1 MNKELVDYIK
11 QQLSVSV
18 SRNKIVDI
26 LLEQGWHQAE
36 IDEAFAAVEGNAIR
50 EDGGMPRENG
60 FDGAVGGD
68 GGRNKK
74 ILLAA
79 GAAVLVLAMIFAVA
93 ASFMGKGEKK
103 EAAPLPEDQKPPVA
117 ESSQNETVVA
127 EEDQIDPA
135 VIDEISRLEQTIT
148 PPSGWTSRQAVMSY
162 RPMALFFKPEQ
173 EKDDAGNKIFNEVV
187 NIVRDNL
194 LSKEEE
200 YLAKAKGLLQSEI
213 ENYKSLSERKINLS
227 DGSPATLI
235 EGSFTQKEMA
245 VRSMQLYA
253 AKDNRI
259 YILTGVVLAKNWD
272 AEKDVIGAA
281 LMSFKFPEY

>member
-36 IDEAFAAVEGNAIR
+36 IDEAFSAAEGDAIR
-50 EDGGMPRENG
+50 ENGGTPRENE
-60 FDGAVGGD
+60 FDGAVGDG

-79 GAAVLVLAMIFAVA
+79 GVAVLVLAMIFAVA

-103 EAAPLPEDQKPPVA
+103 EAAPLLDQEPLAA
-117 ESSQNETVVA
+117 ESSQTETVVA
-127 EEDQIDPA
+127 EEEQVDPA

-148 PPSGWTSRQAVMSY
+148 PPPGWTSRQAVVSY

-213 ENYKSLSERKINLS
+213 ENYESLSERKINLS
-227 DGSPATLI
+227 DGSLATLI
-235 EGSFTQKEMA
+235 ESSFTQKEMA

>member
-259 YILTGVVLAKNWD
+259 YILSGVVLAKNWD